1 MALGTPAPCRTG
13 TTWRL
18 ATVNMVSGGR
28 TANLRTHSAQGAVTV
43 LYVKQPAIDPVSAA
57 VALLLT
63 ALAAAGVCRCVDL
76 VDVEDPRMDVCLY
89 CLPPHRLRQ
98 NDVR

>member
-1 MALGTPAPCRTG
+1 MQHPSWPC
-13 TTWRL
+13 L
-18 ATVNMVSGGR
+18 QPSSPFVN
-28 TANLRTHSAQGAVTV
+28 AV
-43 LYVKQPAIDPVSAA
+43 AAGSAA
-57 VALLLT
+57 TLSLTIVA
-63 ALAAAGVCRCVDL
+63 AVGCRCVDL